1 MHTNLQ
7 ILKGCQAGSL
17 RLPLPSQSYFFVAFD
32 KIILKLK
39 TLISYFR
46 FKVMILQSSNKVL
59 KSLPAKKI
67 NFLIPLSLHPDGED
81 LWHFKV
87 QS

>member
-1 MHTNLQ
+1 
-7 ILKGCQAGSL
+7 
-17 RLPLPSQSYFFVAFD
+17 
-32 KIILKLK
+32 
-39 TLISYFR
+39 
-46 FKVMILQSSNKVL
+46 
-59 KSLPAKKI
+59 LPAKTL